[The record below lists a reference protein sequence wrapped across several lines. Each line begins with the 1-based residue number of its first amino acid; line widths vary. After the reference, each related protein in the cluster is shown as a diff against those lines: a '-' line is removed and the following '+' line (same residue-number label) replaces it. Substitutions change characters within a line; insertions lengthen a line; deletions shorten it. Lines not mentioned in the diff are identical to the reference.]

1 MKKGAKVLLLVF
13 WILAIFILTGYPKLK
28 VPTIEYFG
36 LDKLFHF
43 IVFFILGVLEYRLL
57 KTHLFFA
64 IGGSVVL
71 LAEFQQI
78 LIPGREFEMLDICFG
93 LLGLFVSYMVFHGR
107 RMIGNVIS
115 KT

>member
-1 MKKGAKVLLLVF
+1 MKKSAKILLLVF
-13 WILAIFILTGYPKLK
+13 WILSIFILTGYPKLK
-28 VPTIEYFG
+28 VPAIEHIG

-43 IVFFILGVLEYRLL
+43 IIFFILGILEHRLL

-93 LLGLFVSYMVFHGR
+93 LLGIFVSYMVFHGR
-107 RMIGNVIS
+107 RIIGNVIS

>member
-1 MKKGAKVLLLVF
+1 MKKGTKILLLIF
-13 WILAIFILTGYPKLK
+13 WILVIFILTGYPKLK
-28 VPTIEYFG
+28 VPTIEYIG

-43 IVFFILGVLEYRLL
+43 IMFFILGILEYRLL

-64 IGGSVVL
+64 IGSSVVL

-93 LLGLFVSYMVFHGR
+93 LLGLFVSYMVFRSR
-107 RMIGNVIS
+107 RMIKNVIS